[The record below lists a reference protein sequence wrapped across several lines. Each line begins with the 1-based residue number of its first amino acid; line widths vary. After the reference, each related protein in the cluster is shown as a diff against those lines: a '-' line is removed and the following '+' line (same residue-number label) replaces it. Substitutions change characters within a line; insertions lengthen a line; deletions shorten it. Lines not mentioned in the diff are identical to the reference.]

1 MFLVSQSALQSLREA
16 IPKGDWEL
24 ATRCCKRAMGI
35 REEVIESAFSARVIV
50 SCWVSTGS
58 LSSSDFVLRTF
69 HEFQPTSSD
78 PSPPPQAL
86 RELRQQLLTTFKREF
101 EEASSKK
108 DEQATSRF
116 FKLFPMIGAE
126 VSWSCSTFHISK

>member
-1 MFLVSQSALQSLREA
+1 
-16 IPKGDWEL
+16 
-24 ATRCCKRAMGI
+24 MGP
-35 REEVIESAFSARVIV
+35 
-50 SCWVSTGS
+50 